1 MRRLVRKNDAGEPE
15 RAATAVTPKEE
26 ALWLMDRLVPGTA
39 ANTVAVA
46 FRVDTALDPAAL
58 AGAARL
64 LVRRHRVLR
73 TGFEVREGRLLHRLL
88 TEAEAAFESE
98 YAQVAEDAVDAEL
111 AAMARHAF
119 AVTDRPLV
127 RLRHLRTPAGDVVC
141 VAAHHLVFDTISAT
155 FLFEEL
161 AAAYDAAL
169 AGRPVPAEL
178 LPEVPVVESAAPSAE
193 SVEFWRRGLAG
204 YRADEL
210 DLWLGEDETTEPT
223 LAGGYVERVL
233 SQAAADALARLQRD
247 LRAPE
252 AVVLLA
258 AFDLLLA
265 RHGAGPDLVVGTPVN
280 VRDQRTARAVGY
292 HVNVLPLRLPVDL
305 GGGFRELVA
314 RARTGYFDALA
325 HADVPIDLMLPEL
338 PRTGGSWRTTAF
350 RHLFNYAPGGGLAPF
365 AIAGRQAA
373 AVSLENGTSKFDLE
387 FVVAPGSDALRVKG
401 RYSTDVHTAGE
412 VERLLERYDALLVS
426 LGADPDL
433 PVGEH
438 PLRGAADTELIEAAN
453 RTGRTDVPPTVLA
466 AVARHAALTPDAP
479 AIQDG
484 ERTVTYRQLWNAAA
498 ATRELLRESGVTPGE
513 IVGLCARRGPD
524 LVAAVFGIWLAGAAY
539 LPIDPD
545 HPDHRV
551 TDTLADSGTR
561 TVVTGPGITLPED
574 TAADGRPRAAVPLVT
589 VEDAPAA
596 DPSRALDGAGAA
608 DTRAYLIYTS
618 GSTGRPKGTLVS
630 HGNLAN
636 LVAHFREEMRL
647 TPEHG
652 GLWMTTF
659 AFDMSVMDLFL
670 PLFAGGRLVVAPDAA
685 RTDGRALA
693 EVLRRHRVDVI
704 QATPTTWRLVLDEAG
719 GELAGC
725 RLVCG
730 GEPMPPAL
738 ARRLLA
744 TGAELRNL
752 YGPTE
757 TTVWSTGA
765 VMESAERIGVGRPIR
780 NTRVFVADPD
790 GRELPLGVRGELCIA
805 GEGVTLGYHG
815 RPELTAEKFREHPR
829 YGRYYRTGDQARW
842 NPDASLELLG
852 RADRQIKL
860 RGNRIELGE
869 VEAVLA
875 EHPEAEGAAVVVAG
889 DTSADGLLVA
899 FVEVPRKPGQSE
911 AEADEAARG
920 IGDRLWEHAR
930 DRLPRA
936 AVPHDFVL
944 LDELPKTVT
953 EKVDYPRLTRIA
965 EERRAASA
973 GRAAAAGTEARV
985 EEEEGLLG
993 ALVAIWASLL
1003 SRSDLSADS
1012 NFFASGGHSLLG
1024 AQLAQRIEEKLGVK
1038 LGLADVFAMPTP
1050 RQIAEF
1056 IEGTAEKKD

>member
-1 MRRLVRKNDAGEPE
+1 MRRLVRKNGADGPE
-15 RAATAVTPKEE
+15 RAPAAAPTAVTPKEE
-26 ALWLMDRLVPGTA
+26 ALWLMDRLVPGTGV
-39 ANTVAVA
+39 NTIAVA
-46 FRVDTALDPAAL
+46 FRVGTALDPAAVAE
-58 AGAARL
+58 AGRL
-64 LVRRHRVLR
+64 LVRRHQVLR
-73 TGFEVREGRLLHRLL
+73 TAFEVREGRLLRQVLPA
-88 TEAEAAFESE
+88 AEVAFGPE
-98 YAQVAEDAVDAEL
+98 YAQVAEDGVDAEL
-111 AAMARHAF
+111 TALAAHSF

-127 RLRHLRTPAGDVVC
+127 RLKHLTAPGGDVVC

-155 FLFEEL
+155 VLFEEL
-161 AAAYDAAL
+161 AAAYDASA
-169 AGRPVPAEL
+169 AGRQPPAEL
-178 LPEVPVVESAAPSAE
+178 LREVPVATTAE
-193 SVEFWRRGLAG
+193 PTAQSVEFWRRSLAG

-210 DLWLGEDETTEPT
+210 DLWLGEADVPEPT
-223 LAGGYVERVL
+223 LAGGHVERVL
-233 SQAAADALARLQRD
+233 SAEAAGALARLQRE

-258 AFDLLLA
+258 AYDLLLA
-265 RHGAGPDLVVGTPVN
+265 RHGAGPDIVVGTPVN
-280 VRDQRTARAVGY
+280 IRGPQTARAVGY

-305 GGGFRELVA
+305 AGSFRDLVA

-350 RHLFNYAPGGGLAPF
+350 RHLFNYVPGGGLSPF
-365 AIAGRQAA
+365 TIAGRETAG
-373 AVSLENGTSKFDLE
+373 VSVENGTSKFDLE
-387 FVVAPGSDALRVKG
+387 FVVAPGADALRVKG
-401 RYSTDVHTAGE
+401 RYSTEVHTAAE
-412 VERLLERYDALLVS
+412 VGQLLERYDALLVA
-426 LGADPDL
+426 LGADPDR

-438 PLRGAADTELIEAAN
+438 PLRGAADTALIEAAN
-453 RTGRTDVPPTVLA
+453 RTGRTDVPPTVPV

-479 AIQDG
+479 AVLDG
-484 ERTVTYRQLWNAAA
+484 ERTVTYRQLWNAAV
-498 ATRELLRESGVTPGE
+498 ATRDALRAHGVTPGE
-513 IVGLCARRGPD
+513 VVGLCARRGPD

-551 TDTLADSGTR
+551 ADTLADSGTR
-561 TVVTGPGITLPED
+561 TVLTGPGTTLPEG
-574 TAADGRPRAAVPLVT
+574 TAPDGRPRTAVPLVRA
-589 VEDAPAA
+589 EDAPPA
-596 DPSRALDGAGAA
+596 DPSLPLDGVGAPG
-608 DTRAYLIYTS
+608 DRAYLIYTS

-630 HGNLAN
+630 HANLAN
-636 LVAHFREEMRL
+636 LVAHFREELCL

-670 PLFAGGRLVVAPDAA
+670 PLFTGGRLVVAPDRA
-685 RTDGRALA
+685 RTDGRALV

-704 QATPTTWRLVLDEAG
+704 QATPTTWRLVLDEAA

-765 VMESAERIGVGRPIR
+765 VVESAERIGVGRPIR
-780 NTRVFVADPD
+780 NTRVFVADPA
-790 GRELPLGVRGELCIA
+790 GRELPIGLRGELCIA
-805 GEGVTLGYHG
+805 GAGVTLGYHG
-815 RPELTAEKFREHPR
+815 RPGLTAEKFREHPV

-842 NPDASLELLG
+842 NPDGTLELLG

-875 EHPEAEGAAVVVAG
+875 EHPEAEGAAVVVVG

-899 FVEVPRKPGQSE
+899 FVEVPRKPGE
-911 AEADEAARG
+911 GPEETAESVRG
-920 IGDRLWEHAR
+920 IGERLWAHAR

-953 EKVDYPRLTRIA
+953 EKVDYPRLARIA
-965 EERRAASA
+965 EERRAA
-973 GRAAAAGTEARV
+973 AAGPGGPAAEG
-985 EEEEGLLG
+985 EGLLG
-993 ALVAIWASLL
+993 TLVALWASLL
-1003 SRSDLSADS
+1003 SRSDLTADS
-1012 NFFASGGHSLLG
+1012 NFFTSGGHSLLG
-1024 AQLAQRIEEKLGVK
+1024 AQLVQQIEERLGAR
-1038 LGLADVFAMPTP
+1038 LSLADVFTMPTP
-1050 RQIAEF
+1050 RELADHLRASGAER
-1056 IEGTAEKKD
+1056 D